1 MTNEEYEA
9 QIKLLKAENK
19 RLRERII
26 ELETAIKEFGKSIG
40 EDV

>member
-26 ELETAIKEFGKSIG
+26 KLETAIKDFGKAIG